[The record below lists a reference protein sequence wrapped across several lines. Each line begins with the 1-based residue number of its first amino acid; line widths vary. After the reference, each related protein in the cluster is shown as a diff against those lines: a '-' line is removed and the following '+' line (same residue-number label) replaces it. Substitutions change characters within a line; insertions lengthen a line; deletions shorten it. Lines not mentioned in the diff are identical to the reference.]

1 MSYDI
6 SDVNVLFPAKIDWQE
21 FEKYQPWEP
30 FADEVLEFLSVM
42 SASLLKDRESRL
54 YPDVVTFAFFC
65 RKGNLKKLKEQYT
78 DDKLRLG
85 RGIVFHI
92 GPSNVPINF
101 AYSLVSGMLAGNY
114 NVVRCSSKEFPQ
126 VDMVVKHLAVTAEAV
141 PEVGKRIA
149 VVRYGHESQANDYFS
164 CYLGR

>member
-92 GPSNVPINF
+92 GP
-101 AYSLVSGMLAGNY
+101 
-114 NVVRCSSKEFPQ
+114 
-126 VDMVVKHLAVTAEAV
+126 
-141 PEVGKRIA
+141 
-149 VVRYGHESQANDYFS
+149 
-164 CYLGR
+164 

>member
-54 YPDVVTFAFFC
+54 YPGDVRF
-65 RKGNLKKLKEQYT
+65 LL
-78 DDKLRLG
+78 
-85 RGIVFHI
+85 
-92 GPSNVPINF
+92 
-101 AYSLVSGMLAGNY
+101 
-114 NVVRCSSKEFPQ
+114 PQ
-126 VDMVVKHLAVTAEAV
+126 GQFEEAEGAIH
-141 PEVGKRIA
+141 R
-149 VVRYGHESQANDYFS
+149 
-164 CYLGR
+164 